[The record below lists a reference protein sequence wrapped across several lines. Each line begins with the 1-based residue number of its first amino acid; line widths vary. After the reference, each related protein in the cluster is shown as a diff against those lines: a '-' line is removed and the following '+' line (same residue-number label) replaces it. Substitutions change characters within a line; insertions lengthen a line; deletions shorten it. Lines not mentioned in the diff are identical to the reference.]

1 MTRAPALSALE
12 FSSLAKIGAGPL
24 LDTVIPPGHL
34 LKLVGYRYIAAVEG
48 HYEATT
54 TGRFRIA
61 SGS

>member
-1 MTRAPALSALE
+1 MSLAPELSVSE

-24 LDTVIPPGHL
+24 LDVVIPAAHV
-34 LKLVGYRYIAAVEG
+34 LKLVGYRYVEAVG
-48 HYEATT
+48 DHYEATT